1 MLTEIKFAPGIDKQ
15 DTTVGATGRWTDSD
29 LARFRYG
36 LPEKIGG
43 WSSLLT
49 DTIQGVARA
58 QFSFVD
64 KDGNRYVAIGTDKF
78 LLIYFEGQLYDIT
91 PWVDND
97 AGTQTTFV
105 STLAT
110 DSASNK
116 TCTVTTATPHSLID
130 GDMVVFDNVALAAN
144 LIAAGLTN
152 AEFEDKLYQ
161 VLTIPTS
168 TTFTIESVTQA
179 SAVESTSAFGTTQP
193 YISIGPSEQT
203 YGYGFGTG
211 LWGGTV
217 TGALTNTLNGLLQA
231 DTAGTGG
238 VGTSITLTSTTGFP
252 TAGIIAIADELIT
265 YASILGNDLIGC
277 VRGALG
283 TATAGTSD
291 GQAHATLAV
300 VTNATDYNGWG
311 AAVDAGTIVLEPAL
325 WSLSNWGDV
334 LVASAANG
342 KTYTWNSS
350 ASAQFSTRAS
360 RTTLSPGSTSVDNSQ
375 YWTALGTLTV
385 ANTLGGQAN
394 EEVGN
399 PTSSRLTL
407 ISPTTRHLIHLGTE
421 TTIGDSTTQDDMF
434 IRFSNAEQLNQ
445 YTPLATN
452 AAGTQ
457 RLQDGTKI
465 VGALIAKENILIWT
479 NNALYTMK
487 FVGAP
492 FTFGFE
498 QVGTNCGLIGK
509 NAAIEIDGVAYWM
522 SNNGFFAFDGTVN
535 SLPCSVED
543 YIFDDVDTTKGQQI
557 CAGLNN
563 LFTEVTWWYPSS
575 GSDFNNRSVA
585 YNYGEAKQP
594 PLGTW
599 YTNTNTNFNRTTWMD
614 TLIYPLPYATSYNS
628 TGIGTFPTIQG
639 QSGLGN
645 TTYYA
650 HETGDDQI
658 NPNGSTT
665 ILESFIQSF
674 SFSLQP
680 DQSEVFLAMRRFLPN
695 FKVLTGNNQIT
706 VGVTDY
712 PATNEVAST
721 YSPFTIT
728 SSTTQVDTRARGRYA
743 NLKIENTGAGE
754 KWRFGTFQVDIQ
766 PDGRR

>member
-1 MLTEIKFAPGIDKQ
+1 MLTEIQFAPGIDKQ
-15 DTTVGATGRWTDSD
+15 DTSVGASGRWVDSD

-58 QFSFVD
+58 QHSFVD

-78 LLIYFEGQLYDIT
+78 LLIYFEGQLFDIT
-91 PWVDND
+91 PFVTNN
-97 AGTQTTFV
+97 AGAQTTYV

-110 DSASNK
+110 DSTTVK
-116 TCTVTTATPHSLID
+116 TCTVTTATAHGLID
-130 GDMVVFDNVALAAN
+130 GDMVVFDNVALDTTLTAV
-144 LIAAGLTN
+144 GLTN

-161 VLTIPTS
+161 VLTVPTS
-168 TTFTIESVTQA
+168 TTFTIESVNQA
-179 SAVESTSAFGTTQP
+179 SAVVATNTFGTTQP
-193 YISIGPSEQT
+193 YVSIGPSEQT
-203 YGYGFGTG
+203 YGYGFGAG
-211 LWGGTV
+211 AWGGTV
-217 TGALTNTLNGLLQA
+217 TGAGSTTINNAGVFAVGATSVILTDSSLMPATGTLLINNELMTYTTNTTGTNTISGISRAQGGTDDVEHANG
-231 DTAGTGG
+231 
-238 VGTSITLTSTTGFP
+238 ST
-252 TAGIIAIADELIT
+252 
-265 YASILGNDLIGC
+265 
-277 VRGALG
+277 
-283 TATAGTSD
+283 
-291 GQAHATLAV
+291 
-300 VTNATDYNGWG
+300 VTNATNYNGWG
-311 AAVDAGTIVLEPAL
+311 AAVNAGTIVLEPGL

-334 LVASAANG
+334 LVATVANG
-342 KTYTWNSS
+342 KTFTWDSS
-350 ASAQFSTRAS
+350 IAARLTTRAS
-360 RTTLSPGSTSVDNSQ
+360 MQTLSPGSTDIDTSE
-375 YWTALGTLTV
+375 YWTGIGTLTA
-385 ANTLGGQAN
+385 ANTLNGDEDEA
-394 EEVGN
+394 VGN
-399 PTSSRLTL
+399 PTASRMTL
-407 ISPTTRHLIHLGTE
+407 ISPTTRHIIHLGTE
-421 TTIGDSTTQDDMF
+421 TTIGDPTTQDDMF
-434 IRFSNAEQLNQ
+434 VRFSTGEQLNQ

-452 AAGTQ
+452 SAGTQ

-509 NAAIEIDGVAYWM
+509 NAAVEIDGVAYWM

-543 YIFDDVDTTKGQQI
+543 YVFDDVDTTKGQQV

-563 LFTEVTWWYPSS
+563 LFTEVIWWYPTA

-599 YTNTNTNFNRTTWMD
+599 YTNTNTNFNRTSWMD
-614 TLIYPLPYATSYNS
+614 TLIYPQPYATAFDSIG
-628 TGIGTFPTIQG
+628 TGTFPVVQG
-639 QSGLGN
+639 QSGLGK

-650 HETGDDQI
+650 QEAGNDQV
-658 NPNGSTT
+658 NPDGSTT
-665 ILESFIQSF
+665 TLESFIQSF
-674 SFSLQP
+674 SFSLQA

-695 FKVLTGNNQIT
+695 FKVLTGNSQIT
-706 VGVTDY
+706 VGVTDF
-712 PATNEVAST
+712 PATDEVSSSF
-721 YSPFTIT
+721 SPFTI
-728 SSTTQVDTRARGRYA
+728 SSTTTKVDTRARGRYA
-743 NLKIENTGAGE
+743 NLRIANTGSGE

>member
-15 DTTVGATGRWTDSD
+15 DTSVGATGRWVDSD

-49 DTIQGVARA
+49 DTIQGVSRA
-58 QFSFVD
+58 QHSFVD

-78 LLIYFEGQLYDIT
+78 LLIYFEGQLFDIT
-91 PWVDND
+91 PFITNN
-97 AGTQTTFV
+97 AGAQTTFV

-110 DSASNK
+110 DSTTAK
-116 TCTVTTATPHSLID
+116 TCTVTTATAHGLID
-130 GDMVVFDNVALAAN
+130 GDMVVFNNVALATALTN
-144 LIAAGLTN
+144 AGLTN

-161 VLTIPTS
+161 VLTVPTS
-168 TTFTIESVTQA
+168 TTFTIQSVNQA
-179 SAVESTSAFGTTQP
+179 SAVVATATFGTTQP
-193 YISIGPSEQT
+193 YVSIGPSEQT
-203 YGYGFGTG
+203 YGYGFGSG
-211 LWGGTV
+211 AWGGTV
-217 TGALTNTLNGLLQA
+217 TGAGSTTINNGGVLAAGAASVILTDSSVMPSTGTLLINNELMTYTTNT
-231 DTAGTGG
+231 TGTNTISGISRGQGG
-238 VGTSITLTSTTGFP
+238 TTDVEHANASTV
-252 TAGIIAIADELIT
+252 I
-265 YASILGNDLIGC
+265 
-277 VRGALG
+277 
-283 TATAGTSD
+283 
-291 GQAHATLAV
+291 
-300 VTNATDYNGWG
+300 NATNYNGWG
-311 AAVDAGTIVLEPAL
+311 SAVDAGTIVLEPGL
-325 WSLSNWGDV
+325 WSLGNWGDV
-334 LVASAANG
+334 LVATVANG
-342 KTYTWNSS
+342 KTFTWDSS
-350 ASAQFSTRAS
+350 IAARFTTRAS
-360 RTTLSPGSTSVDNSQ
+360 MQTLSPGSTDIDTSE
-375 YWTALGTLTV
+375 YWSGIGTLTS
-385 ANTLGGQAN
+385 ANTLDGD
-394 EEVGN
+394 EDEIVGN
-399 PTSSRLTL
+399 PTASRMTL

-421 TTIGDSTTQDDMF
+421 TTIGDPTTQDDMF
-434 IRFSNAEQLNQ
+434 IRFSTGEQLNQ

-509 NAAIEIDGVAYWM
+509 NAAVEIDGVAYWM

-543 YIFDDVDTTKGQQI
+543 YVFDDVDTTKGQQI

-563 LFTEVTWWYPSS
+563 LFTEVIWWYPSA

-614 TLIYPLPYATSYNS
+614 TLIYPQPYATAFNS
-628 TGIGTFPTIQG
+628 TGTGTFPIVQG

-650 HETGDDQI
+650 HESGIDQT
-658 NPNGSTT
+658 NPDGSTT
-665 ILESFIQSF
+665 VLTSFIQSF
-674 SFSLQP
+674 SFSLQAG
-680 DQSEVFLAMRRFLPN
+680 QSEVFLAMRRFLPN

-706 VGVTDY
+706 LSVKDF
-712 PATNEVAST
+712 PSQDDLQTNL
-721 YSPFTIT
+721 SPFTIT
-728 SSTTQVDTRARGRYA
+728 SNTLKVDTRARGRYA
-743 NLKIENTGAGE
+743 NLKIANTAAGE
-754 KWRFGTFQVDIQ
+754 SWRFGTFQVDIQ
-766 PDGRR
+766 PDGRRG